1 VKFALRR
8 ILLAL
13 VLVAGGSSS
22 VVVAGS
28 ARAANQVRDVHLWSG
43 GESTRVVLQFAEAP
57 RYRFFTLDRP
67 RRAVLDIEQA
77 RLAPGRSLPAPAGL
91 ARGLRA
97 APRPDGALRLVVELP
112 EGTAARALPVLA
124 DERNPHRLILD
135 LGPGSAST
143 STPVPPSTEAPA
155 ATGAA
160 GAEAAAAAA
169 APAASAPDATRAAGT
184 PSATPAARVRAAH
197 APAASGR
204 PVIVAVDAGHGGQD
218 PGAIGRAGT
227 REKDV
232 VLEIAREVAARIDRE
247 PGMRAVLTRQGDHFL
262 TLRQRIKR
270 ARDAKADMFVSIH
283 ADSIVDRAVSGASV
297 YVLSEKGAS
306 DEQARWLAE
315 RENAAD
321 LKGGVSLDD
330 KDGMLASV
338 LLDLSNSAN
347 IASSMQAAERV
358 LRSIDRVG
366 EVRKPRVQQA
376 GFVVLKSPD
385 IPSMLVETAYISN
398 AADERMLRQSER
410 RARLAEAIFRGVHD
424 YFQDHPPEGTRFALA
439 RRAPPP
445 TAQAASPAGALR

>member
-1 VKFALRR
+1 VKFGLRR

-13 VLVAGGSSS
+13 VLLAGGSSTLG
-22 VVVAGS
+22 VAS
-28 ARAANQVRDVHLWSG
+28 PARAANQVRDVHLWSG
-43 GESTRVVLQFAEAP
+43 GESTRLVLQFAEAP
-57 RYRFFTLDRP
+57 RYRFFTLDGP

-112 EGTAARALPVLA
+112 EGTTARALPVDA
-124 DERNPHRLILD
+124 DERNPPRLILD
-135 LGPGSAST
+135 LGPPGGST
-143 STPVPPSTEAPA
+143 
-155 ATGAA
+155 
-160 GAEAAAAAA
+160 AAAASPSSTAQA
-169 APAASAPDATRAAGT
+169 GEAGETGT
-184 PSATPAARVRAAH
+184 PTPRVRAAH
-197 APAASGR
+197 APAPTGR

-218 PGAIGRAGT
+218 PGAIGRGGT

-283 ADSIVDRAVSGASV
+283 ADSVVDRGVSGASV

-330 KDGMLASV
+330 KDDMLASV

-366 EVRKPRVQQA
+366 VVRKPRVQQA

-439 RRAPPP
+439 RRAPSP
-445 TAQAASPAGALR
+445 TAQAASPARTLR

>member
-1 VKFALRR
+1 VKFGLRR

-13 VLVAGGSSS
+13 VLLAGGSSTLG
-22 VVVAGS
+22 VAS
-28 ARAANQVRDVHLWSG
+28 PARAANQVRDVHLWSG
-43 GESTRVVLQFAEAP
+43 GESTRLVLQFAEAP
-57 RYRFFTLDRP
+57 RYRFFTHDGP

-112 EGTAARALPVLA
+112 EGTTARALPVDA
-124 DERNPHRLILD
+124 DERNPPRLILD
-135 LGPGSAST
+135 LGPPGGST
-143 STPVPPSTEAPA
+143 
-155 ATGAA
+155 
-160 GAEAAAAAA
+160 AAAASPSSTAQA
-169 APAASAPDATRAAGT
+169 GEAGETGT
-184 PSATPAARVRAAH
+184 PTPRVRAAH
-197 APAASGR
+197 APAPTGR

-218 PGAIGRAGT
+218 PGAIGRGGT

-283 ADSIVDRAVSGASV
+283 ADSVVDRGVSGASV

-330 KDGMLASV
+330 KDDMLASV

-366 EVRKPRVQQA
+366 VVRKPRVQQA

-439 RRAPPP
+439 RRAPSP
-445 TAQAASPAGALR
+445 TAQAASPARTLR